1 MSDIHALSGAY
12 SVDALD
18 DIERARFERHLA
30 ECPECRAEVDSLRE
44 TAALL
49 ADRVSAGPP
58 LGLRG
63 RVLADIATVRPLPP
77 LTVTSHR
84 RRFRPG
90 ALVAA
95 AAAVI
100 ALAGGAAVWQP
111 WDDDPSQQQPALS
124 AIDQVLRADD
134 AQAYTQQLPG
144 GATVTVTRSPSLNQ
158 AVLETAGFRELPSDR
173 VYEMWFAHESD
184 GGADMVPAGLMDSPE
199 GTFLMDGDAAEAVGV
214 GITIEP
220 AGGSEEPTLPP
231 VTTIPFEDA

>member
-58 LGLRG
+58 PGLRG

-77 LTVTSHR
+77 LTVTPHR

-124 AIDQVLRADD
+124 ATDRVLRADD
-134 AQAYTQQLPG
+134 AETYTQQLPG

-158 AVLETAGFRELPSDR
+158 AVLETEGFRELPSDQ
-173 VYEMWFAHESD
+173 VYEMWFAHQSD

-199 GTFLMDGDAAEAVGV
+199 GAFLMEGDAADAVGV
-214 GITIEP
+214 GITVEP

-231 VTTIPFEDA
+231 VTTIAFEDA